1 MTVFRTEGVR
11 RHWTGGNLM
20 QDIYGVAA
28 FRSRSQVFMFESA
41 LRREGIQSG
50 IVSTPRDVSMGCGL
64 SVRFRLEDVNAVI
77 RVLRQV
83 NTSNLIGLYRVE
95 TGAMGRPRLSAIPLR

>member
-1 MTVFRTEGVR
+1 
-11 RHWTGGNLM
+11 M
-20 QDIYGVAA
+20 QEIYGVAA

-41 LRREGIQSG
+41 LRREGIAVR

-64 SVRFRLEDVNAVI
+64 SVRFRLEDTPGVI

-83 NTSNLIGLYRVE
+83 NTTNLIGLYRVE
-95 TGAMGRPRLSAIPLR
+95 YMGSGKPKLSAIPTR

>member
-1 MTVFRTEGVR
+1 
-11 RHWTGGNLM
+11 M
-20 QDIYGVAA
+20 QEVYCVAA
-28 FRSRSQVFMFESA
+28 FRSRQQVLMFESA
-41 LRREGIQSG
+41 LRREGIQTR

-64 SVRFRLEDVNAVI
+64 SVRFRPEDTQNVI

-95 TGAMGRPRLSAIPLR
+95 YMGSGKPRLFAIPLH

>member
-1 MTVFRTEGVR
+1 
-11 RHWTGGNLM
+11 M
-20 QDIYGVAA
+20 QEVYGVAA

-41 LRREGIQSG
+41 LRREGLQVG

-64 SVRFRLEDVNAVI
+64 SVRFRLEDVQAVI

-95 TGAMGRPRLSAIPLR
+95 YMGSGKPRLRAIPMR

>member
-1 MTVFRTEGVR
+1 
-11 RHWTGGNLM
+11 M
-20 QDIYGVAA
+20 QDVYGVAA
-28 FRSRSQVFMFESA
+28 FRSRSQVFMFEGA
-41 LRREGIQSG
+41 LRREGIPVS

-64 SVRFRLEDVNAVI
+64 SVRFRMEDVQPVI

-95 TGAMGRPRLSAIPLR
+95 FMGTGKPRLSAIPLR